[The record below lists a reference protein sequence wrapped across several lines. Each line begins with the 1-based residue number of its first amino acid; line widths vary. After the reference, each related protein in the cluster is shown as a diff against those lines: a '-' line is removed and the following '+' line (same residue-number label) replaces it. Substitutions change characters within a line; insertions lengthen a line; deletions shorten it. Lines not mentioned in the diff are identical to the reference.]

1 MKSFLILFIL
11 ASCSQAPI
19 KTELLEVKSAQVV
32 VNPIEMP
39 KVLKLKSLTGFNDK
53 NKAEFLKV
61 EKKANEIIYS
71 QCFAD
76 FMLNRKMIQT
86 NGLSS
91 LEVVNKTRTT
101 PIEIDLISYH
111 SWRSVVGYTMPNVKW
126 IKVNSKF
133 YNGSSV
139 CAKASNLAHE
149 FSHKKGFGHDSKPNK
164 QRPFSVPYSINEA
177 FEVCCGK

>member
-32 VNPIEMP
+32 VNPIEQ
-39 KVLKLKSLTGFNDK
+39 KLVLSLKSLTGFNEK
-53 NKAEFLKV
+53 NKAEFLKA
-61 EKKANEIIYS
+61 EAKANEIIHS

-76 FMLNRKMIQT
+76 FMLNRKLIQT
-86 NGLSS
+86 NGLSN
-91 LEVVNKTRTT
+91 LEVVNKIRTT
-101 PIEIDLISYH
+101 PIDIDLISYY
-111 SWRSVVGYTMPNVKW
+111 SWKSVVGYTYPNAKKIW
-126 IKVNSKF
+126 VNSKF
-133 YNGSSV
+133 YNGSSA

-149 FSHKKGFGHDSKPNK
+149 FSHKQSFGHDFKPNK